1 MNSPRTERLI
11 LFCAGRAVLPGFV
24 KDRSEMTDTKQIA
37 FSTNLI
43 YNICTLQTYSL

>member
-1 MNSPRTERLI
+1 MNSPRTEGII
-11 LFCAGRAVLPGFV
+11 LFWAVRDTPRSV

-37 FSTNLI
+37 FSANLI